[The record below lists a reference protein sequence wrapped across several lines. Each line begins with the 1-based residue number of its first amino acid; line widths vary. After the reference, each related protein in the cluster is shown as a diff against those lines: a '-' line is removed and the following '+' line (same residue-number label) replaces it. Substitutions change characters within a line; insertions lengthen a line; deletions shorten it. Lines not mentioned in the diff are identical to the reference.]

1 MYKKKGLNKT
11 PSSYITMHQES
22 IFLEYLGDSPRMRIL
37 EFLIDGRDFDYSL
50 TDLLE
55 AKVSWGTI
63 NSLIP
68 KLLNLQMIKKN
79 RTVGRAT
86 LYQLDQNNKTIKK
99 LIQIHDTLIQEKL
112 NEIENK
118 LKRKHTHYKK

>member
-1 MYKKKGLNKT
+1 
-11 PSSYITMHQES
+11 MHQES

-68 KLLNLQMIKKN
+68 KLLNLQMIKK
-79 RTVGRAT
+79 
-86 LYQLDQNNKTIKK
+86 K
-99 LIQIHDTLIQEKL
+99 
-112 NEIENK
+112 
-118 LKRKHTHYKK
+118 